1 MKGQDISLRLL
12 EWTATILE
20 LMPRLPKTESARHI
34 GKQLLR
40 ASTSAGANY
49 EEARSAESHADFIH
63 KVSLAAKEAREATYW
78 LRLVQRLELVEHA
91 GRCALCDEG
100 NELVAILTASAK
112 TARRNLSGSSK
123 RRRRQG
129 ERESGT
135 GKRGTGMGS

>member
-1 MKGQDISLRLL
+1 MVKGQDISLRLL
-12 EWTATILE
+12 EWTAAILE

-49 EEARSAESHADFIH
+49 EEARSAESCADFIH

-78 LRLVQRLELVEHA
+78 LRLVRRLKLLEHA
-91 GRCALCDEG
+91 DRSALCDEG

-112 TARRNLSGSSK
+112 TARRNLSGTAKS
-123 RRRRQG
+123 RRS
-129 ERESGT
+129 ERDEE
-135 GKRGTGMGS
+135 